1 MVKYILNRIIKTLP
15 MLIVIIFFS
24 FFIIHIM
31 PGDPVRT
38 MLGDKATQEQV
49 LEMQKSLN
57 LDKPLLEQFKIWIL
71 GAINLDFGTSILWK
85 QDVLQLILKRI
96 KPTFSLAFL
105 SLFISLIFGVPLGIK
120 AAKQH
125 GKFFDK
131 VFSLLTLS
139 SISLPMFWVAII
151 LIDLLCVKVHIFPVS
166 GYHTVE
172 EVGFINAIR
181 DLLLPSLIMGFAY
194 MGQIARMTRATM
206 MDVLGQD
213 YLRTAR
219 AKGLSEKKVI
229 NIHAFINA
237 LSPIVMIIGFS
248 LASLLGGTVVIEQI
262 FNIPGLG
269 NLMIVSILGRDYP
282 LIQGVLL
289 LVAIIFIL
297 VNLLVDIVC
306 ALIDPKVRCE

>member
-38 MLGDKATQEQV
+38 MLGDKATQQQV

-57 LDKPLLEQFKIWIL
+57 LDKPLLEQFKLWVL
-71 GAINLDFGTSILWK
+71 GALNLDFGTSILWK

-96 KPTFSLAFL
+96 RPTFSLAFL